1 MNKGRW
7 LFLLGGAGAG
17 LAVTAALL
25 LGVGNLRTTP
35 ELYRLA
41 DYGGRV
47 AVYGPGGSALPG
59 KITAIHVQLLP
70 AADRAQLRNG
80 IPARDRREVAML
92 LEDLGS

>member
-25 LGVGNLRTTP
+25 LGVGSPRTTP

-47 AVYGPGGSALPG
+47 AVYGPGESALPG
-59 KITAIHVQLLP
+59 KKVPT
-70 AADRAQLRNG
+70 DF
-80 IPARDRREVAML
+80 PARSGARTDFRPLAM
-92 LEDLGS
+92 